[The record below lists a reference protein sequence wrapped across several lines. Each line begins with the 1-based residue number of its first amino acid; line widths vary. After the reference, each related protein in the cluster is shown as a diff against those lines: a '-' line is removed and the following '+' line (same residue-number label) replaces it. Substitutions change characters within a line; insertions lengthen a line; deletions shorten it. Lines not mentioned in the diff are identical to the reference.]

1 MENLSAILRIFSGIS
16 YHSAYKTYHSS
27 YPKEA
32 LRSYRCN
39 IFVTQRSN
47 NCKSDETS
55 SLYFCNKLLTHTNKY
70 ETNSET
76 GIIRSFIIEHG
87 GHLYADEKANVVKQG
102 TIRGRIIDT
111 SKQTLPGA
119 SIYIENLKT
128 GVTSDVNGF
137 YTFANLNP
145 GTYTVK
151 VSYVG
156 YAPVEI
162 KITIPEGK
170 TLERDVILNEG
181 VELQEIVIG
190 GAFQGQRRA
199 INSQKNSLGIK
210 NVVSADQVGKFPDS
224 NIGDAL
230 KRISGINVQYDQG
243 EARFGQ
249 VRGTSA
255 DLSSVTINGNRIPSA
270 EGDTRNVQL
279 DLIPADMIQTI
290 EVSKVVTSDMDG
302 DAIGGS
308 INLVT
313 KNSPYK
319 RTLTATAGSG
329 YNWISEKAQLN
340 LGLTYGDRFFND
352 KLGVMLSASYQN
364 APSGSYDTEFLW
376 EKDDKGNVYINDYQI
391 RQYYVTRERQS
402 YSAALD
408 WDINENHKLM
418 FKGIFNNRND
428 WESRYRTTLKD
439 LDEEGKATVRVQT
452 KAGTPDNRNARLER
466 QRTMD
471 FTSGGEHLFGPLSMD
486 WNASYAQATEERPN
500 ERYIDFQLKKQQ
512 FDMDLSNERE
522 PLATP
527 KPGSTMTLN
536 KDFGLKELTEQQQ
549 DIKEEDLK
557 FSMNF
562 KLPFQNGNK
571 LKFGAKVVR
580 KTKDKEVDFYE
591 YTPKD
596 EDAFMTLSLQDTV
609 DQTNK
614 NFMPSNKYKAG
625 VYASK
630 EYAGSLDLNNPSL
643 FDKEQVQEELA
654 GNFEARETVSSGY
667 IRFDQKL
674 TDNVELMTGLRI
686 ENTSLSYTGRTYD
699 DETDQTSKTAR
710 ETNSYI
716 NFLPSLL
723 MKWSINEDFKVRGSF
738 TQTLSRP
745 KYSALVPSVNIKR
758 SDNEVTVGNPGLK
771 PTLSYNFDLSADYYF
786 KSIGLVSAGVFYK
799 KIDDFIVNQ
808 VATNYEYNGNL
819 YNRFIQ
825 PKNAGNAN
833 LIGMELSYQR
843 DFGFI
848 ALALK
853 CVGFY
858 GTYTFTHSRVE
869 AFNFEGREN
878 EKDLS
883 LPGSPKHTA
892 NASLYFEKSGLNL
905 RLSYNFASAFIDEMG
920 EDAFHDRYYD
930 RVSYLDV
937 NASYTFAKHYTLY
950 AEANN
955 LLNQPLRY
963 YQGTKDRTM
972 QAEYYGVKIN
982 AGFKINF

>member
-1 MENLSAILRIFSGIS
+1 MKQIVRTFLILF
-16 YHSAYKTYHSS
+16 
-27 YPKEA
+27 
-32 LRSYRCN
+32 L
-39 IFVTQRSN
+39 FVTAGN
-47 NCKSDETS
+47 TAM
-55 SLYFCNKLLTHTNKY
+55 
-70 ETNSET
+70 
-76 GIIRSFIIEHG
+76 
-87 GHLYADEKANVVKQG
+87 ADEKENIVKQG
-102 TIRGRIIDT
+102 AIRGRIIDVA
-111 SKQTLPGA
+111 KQTLPGA
-119 SIYIENLKT
+119 SIYIEKLHI

-137 YTFANLNP
+137 YTFPNLVP
-145 GTYTVK
+145 GTYTIK

-156 YAPVEI
+156 YAPAEL
-162 KITIPEGK
+162 KITVSAGR
-170 TLERDVILNEG
+170 TLEKDVVLNEG
-181 VELQEIVIG
+181 IELREVVVG

-199 INSQKNSLGIK
+199 INAQKSNLGIT

-290 EVSKVVTSDMDG
+290 EVNKVVTPDMDA

-319 RTLTATAGSG
+319 RTIAATAGSG
-329 YNWISEKAQLN
+329 YNWVSQKAQLN
-340 LGLTYGDRFFND
+340 LGFTYGDRFFDD
-352 KLGVMLSASYQN
+352 KLGLMVSASYQN
-364 APSGSYDTEFLW
+364 SPSGSYDTEFMW
-376 EKDDKGNVYINDYQI
+376 EQDENGKVYVNDYQI

-408 WDINENHKLM
+408 WDINADHKLT

-428 WESRYRTTLKD
+428 WENRYRTTLKD
-439 LDEEGKATVRVQT
+439 LEPDGSATVRVQT

-471 FTSGGEHLFGPLSMD
+471 FALGGEHLFGALSMD
-486 WNASYAQATEERPN
+486 WHASYAKASEERPN
-500 ERYIDFQLKKQQ
+500 ERYIDFQLKKQK
-512 FDMDLSNERE
+512 FNMDLSNERQPFASPE
-522 PLATP
+522 S
-527 KPGSTMTLN
+527 GYTMTLN
-536 KDFGLKELTEQQQ
+536 DEFSLKELTEQQE
-549 DIKEEDLK
+549 DINEQDLK
-557 FSMNF
+557 FSANF
-562 KLPFQNGNK
+562 KLPLKNGNK

-591 YTPKD
+591 YSPLD
-596 EDAFMTLSLQDTV
+596 EDAFMENSLKNSV
-609 DQTNK
+609 DQSSRH
-614 NFMPSNKYKAG
+614 FMPNNKYQAG
-625 VYASK
+625 SYASK
-630 EYAGSLDLNNPSL
+630 EYTGSLDLDNTSL
-643 FDKEQVQEELA
+643 FEKEQVQEELA

-667 IRFDQKL
+667 IRFDQKI
-674 TDNVELMTGLRI
+674 TDRVELMSGLRI
-686 ENTSLSYTGRTYD
+686 ENTDLAYTGRTYD
-699 DETDQTSKTAR
+699 ADEDMTGKTER
-710 ETNSYI
+710 QYNSYI

-723 MKWSINEDFKVRGSF
+723 VKWNVNDDFKVRGSF

-758 SDNEVTVGNPGLK
+758 SDNEISIGNPELK

-786 KSIGLVSAGVFYK
+786 RSIGLVSAGIFYK
-799 KIDDFIVNQ
+799 KIDDFIVDQ
-808 VATNYEYNGNL
+808 VSTNYEYQGNV
-819 YNRFIQ
+819 YTSFTQ

-833 LIGMELSYQR
+833 LLGVELSYQR

-848 ALALK
+848 APALK
-853 CVGFY
+853 CIGFY
-858 GTYTFTHSRVE
+858 GTYTYTYSRVE
-869 AFNFEGREN
+869 DFNFEGREN
-878 EKDLS
+878 EKGLS
-883 LPGSPKHTA
+883 MPGSPAHTA
-892 NASLYFEKSGLNL
+892 NASLYFEKAGLNI

-920 EDAFHDRYYD
+920 ESTFYDRYYD
-930 RVSYLDV
+930 KVNYMDA
-937 NASYTFAKHYTLY
+937 NASYTFGKKIKTTFY
-950 AEANN
+950 AETNN

-972 QAEYYGVKIN
+972 QAEYYGVKVN
-982 AGFKINF
+982 AGVKINF

>member
-1 MENLSAILRIFSGIS
+1 MKRIVKFISIILLLSGMG
-16 YHSAYKTYHSS
+16 
-27 YPKEA
+27 
-32 LRSYRCN
+32 N
-39 IFVTQRSN
+39 
-47 NCKSDETS
+47 
-55 SLYFCNKLLTHTNKY
+55 SLH
-70 ETNSET
+70 
-76 GIIRSFIIEHG
+76 
-87 GHLYADEKANVVKQG
+87 ADEKANVIKQG

-111 SKQTLPGA
+111 SRQTLPGA
-119 SIYIENLKT
+119 SVYIEKLNT

-137 YTFANLNP
+137 YTLPNLHP

-151 VSYVG
+151 VTYVG
-156 YAPVEI
+156 YSPVEM

-170 TLERDVILNEG
+170 TLEKDVVLNEG
-181 VELQEIVIG
+181 VELQEVVIG

-199 INSQKNSLGIK
+199 INSQKNSLGVT

-302 DAIGGS
+302 DAIGGA

-319 RTLTATAGSG
+319 RTITATAGTG
-329 YNWISEKAQLN
+329 YNWVSQKAQLN
-340 LGLTYGDRFFND
+340 LGLTYGDRFFNN

-376 EKDDKGNVYINDYQI
+376 EKDDKENVFINDYQI

-408 WDINENHKLM
+408 WNISTNHKLM

-428 WESRYRTTLKD
+428 WENRYRTTLKD
-439 LDEEGKATVRVQT
+439 LDAKGQATVRVQT
-452 KAGTPDNRNARLER
+452 KAGTPNNRNARLER

-471 FTSGGEHLFGPLSMD
+471 FTLGGEHLFGPLSMD
-486 WNASYAQATEERPN
+486 WNASYAKASEYRPN

-512 FDMDLSNERE
+512 FYIDRDDKRQPFASPMS
-522 PLATP
+522 
-527 KPGSTMTLN
+527 GSTMTLN
-536 KDFGLKELTEQQQ
+536 DKFSLKELTEQQQ
-549 DIKEEDLK
+549 DINEKDLK
-557 FSMNF
+557 FSANF
-562 KLPFQNGNK
+562 KLPLGHASK
-571 LKFGAKVVR
+571 LKFGGKVVR
-580 KTKDKEVDFYE
+580 KTKEKVVDFYE
-591 YTPKD
+591 YAPLN
-596 EDAFMTLSLQDTV
+596 EGVFMKYTLMNIV

-614 NFMPSNKYKAG
+614 HFMPSNKYEAG
-625 VYASK
+625 YFASK
-630 EYAGSLDLNNPSL
+630 EYTGSLDLNNPAE
-643 FDKEQVQEELA
+643 FDKEQVQAELA
-654 GNFEARETVSSGY
+654 GDFDARETVSSGY
-667 IRFDQKL
+667 LRFDHDFSDKV
-674 TDNVELMTGLRI
+674 NLMAGVRL
-686 ENTSLSYTGRTYD
+686 ENTHISYTGRQYD
-699 DETDQTSKTAR
+699 DATDMTTPTERKTNR
-710 ETNSYI
+710 YI
-716 NFLPSLL
+716 NVLPSLL
-723 MKWSINEDFKVRGSF
+723 VKWNVNDDFKVRGSF
-738 TQTLSRP
+738 TETISRP

-758 SDNEVTVGNPGLK
+758 SDNEITIGNPDLK
-771 PTLSYNFDLSADYYF
+771 PTISYNFDLSADYYF
-786 KSIGLVSAGVFYK
+786 KSVGLVSAGVFYK
-799 KIDDFIVNQ
+799 KIDNFIVNQ
-808 VATNYEYNGNL
+808 VTTNYEYNGNT
-819 YNRFIQ
+819 YNHFIQ

-833 LIGMELSYQR
+833 LVGVEVAYQR

-848 ALALK
+848 APALK

-858 GTYTFTHSRVE
+858 GTYTFTHTRVNN
-869 AFNFEGREN
+869 FNFEGREN
-878 EKDLS
+878 EKGLS

-892 NASLYFEKSGLNL
+892 NASLYFEKKGLNL
-905 RLSYNFASAFIDEMG
+905 RLSYNFASDFIDEMG
-920 EDAFHDRYYD
+920 QEAFYDRYYD
-930 RVSYLDV
+930 KVSYLDI
-937 NASYTFAKHYTLY
+937 NASYTFAKHYTVY

>member
-1 MENLSAILRIFSGIS
+1 MKRIVKLVSFALLLSGMSGI
-16 YHSAYKTYHSS
+16 
-27 YPKEA
+27 
-32 LRSYRCN
+32 
-39 IFVTQRSN
+39 
-47 NCKSDETS
+47 
-55 SLYFCNKLLTHTNKY
+55 HT
-70 ETNSET
+70 
-76 GIIRSFIIEHG
+76 
-87 GHLYADEKANVVKQG
+87 LADEKANVVKQG
-102 TIRGRIIDT
+102 TIRGRIVDN

-119 SIYIENLKT
+119 SIYIEKLNT

-137 YTFANLNP
+137 YTFPNLDP

-156 YAPVEI
+156 YAPVEM
-162 KITIPEGK
+162 KISIPAGK
-170 TLERDVILNEG
+170 TLEKDVILNEG
-181 VELQEIVIG
+181 VELQEVVVG

-199 INSQKNSLGIK
+199 INSQKSSLGIT

-255 DLSSVTINGNRIPSA
+255 DLSSVTINGNRVPSA

-290 EVSKVVTSDMDG
+290 EVSKVVTPDMDG
-302 DAIGGS
+302 DAIGGA

-319 RTLTATAGSG
+319 RTITATAGSG
-329 YNWISEKAQLN
+329 YNRISRKAQLN
-340 LGLTYGDRFFND
+340 LGLTYGQRFFDN
-352 KLGVMLSASYQN
+352 KLGIMLSASYQN
-364 APSGSYDTEFLW
+364 APSGSYDTEFQW
-376 EKDDKGNVYINDYQI
+376 EQDDKGNAYLNDYQI

-408 WDINENHKLM
+408 WNLNENHKLN

-428 WESRYRTTLKD
+428 WENRYRTTLKD
-439 LDEEGKATVRVQT
+439 LDEDGKATVRVQT
-452 KAGTPDNRNARLER
+452 KAGTPDNRDARLER

-471 FTSGGEHLFGPLSMD
+471 FALGGDHLFGKLSMD
-486 WNASYAQATEERPN
+486 WNASYAKASEKRPN

-512 FDMDLSNERE
+512 FDIDLSNERE

-527 KPGSTMTLN
+527 KTGYTMTLN
-536 KDFGLKELTEQQQ
+536 DQFGLKELTEQQQ
-549 DIKEEDLK
+549 DIKEQDMK
-557 FSMNF
+557 FSVNF
-562 KLPFQNGNK
+562 KLPLQNSNK
-571 LKFGAKVVR
+571 LRFGGKVVR
-580 KTKDKEVDFYE
+580 KTKDKWVDFYE
-591 YTPKD
+591 YTPKN
-596 EDAFMTLSLQDTV
+596 EDTFMEQSLKNTI
-609 DQTNK
+609 DQTNRH
-614 NFMPSNKYKAG
+614 FMPSNKYQAG
-625 VYASK
+625 LYASK
-630 EYAGSLDLNNPSL
+630 EYTGSLDLNNPSL
-643 FDKEQVQEELA
+643 FDKEQVQAELA

-667 IRFDQKL
+667 IRFDQKF
-674 TDNVELMTGLRI
+674 TDRIDLMAGLRV
-686 ENTSLSYTGRTYD
+686 EHTSLSYTGRNYD
-699 DETDQTSKTAR
+699 DETDLTTITPRK
-710 ETNSYI
+710 TNSYL

-723 MKWSINEDFKVRGSF
+723 VKYSVNDDFKIRGSY

-758 SDNEVTVGNPGLK
+758 SDNEVIIGNSDLK

-786 KSIGLVSAGVFYK
+786 RSIGLVSAGVFYK

-808 VATNYEYNGNL
+808 VTTNYEYNGTV

-825 PKNAGNAN
+825 PKNAGNAD
-833 LIGMELSYQR
+833 LLGVEFSYQR

-848 ALALK
+848 ANALK
-853 CVGFY
+853 CIGFY
-858 GTYTFTHSRVE
+858 GTYTYTYSKVTD
-869 AFNFEGREN
+869 FNFEGREN
-878 EKDLS
+878 EKGLS
-883 LPGSPKHTA
+883 MPGSPEHTA
-892 NASLYFEKSGLNL
+892 NASLYFEKGGLNL
-905 RLSYNFASAFIDEMG
+905 RLSYNFASSFIDEMG
-920 EDAFHDRYYD
+920 QDAFHDRYYD
-930 RVSYLDV
+930 KVNYMDV
-937 NASYTFAKHYTLY
+937 NASYTFAKHYTIY

-972 QAEYYGVKIN
+972 QAEYYGVKVN